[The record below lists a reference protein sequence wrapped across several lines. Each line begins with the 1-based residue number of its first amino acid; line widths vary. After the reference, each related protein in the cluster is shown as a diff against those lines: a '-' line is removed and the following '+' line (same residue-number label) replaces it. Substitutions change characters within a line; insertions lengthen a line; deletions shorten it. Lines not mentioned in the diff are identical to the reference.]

1 MRAMAT
7 IEEIRRTKLAILR
20 DEAGGVRKL
29 ADAVGVS
36 EAQMSQWLNGS
47 ADSKSGKPR
56 GMRSDSV
63 RRIEAAMKKP
73 EGWLD
78 AQASLVESL
87 EAQPVSQFVPNLPVP
102 VNV

>member
-1 MRAMAT
+1 MAT

-73 EGWLD
+73 EGWLMKHC
-78 AQASLVESL
+78 A
-87 EAQPVSQFVPNLPVP
+87 PNLPSLSRSTWPSSQGDSLSVS
-102 VNV
+102 NC